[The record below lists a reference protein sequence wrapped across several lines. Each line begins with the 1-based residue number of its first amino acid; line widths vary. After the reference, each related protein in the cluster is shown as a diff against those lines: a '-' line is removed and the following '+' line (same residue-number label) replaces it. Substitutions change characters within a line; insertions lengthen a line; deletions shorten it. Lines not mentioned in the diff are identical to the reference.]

1 MSEIAGSATE
11 PTAPKTGPDSP
22 TEPPEPAA
30 GVDPPGDDI
39 EDGTDTAP
47 SGAVDGDPNGS
58 ADTESNDS
66 VHDGKL
72 ANEAAKWRRE
82 YRSAETRLTVASA
95 RIEEMQKAEINRLAA
110 TKLADPTDLWLA
122 PGVDL
127 GGLLGDDGLVDPERV
142 EEATEAILEAKP
154 HWRSRP
160 RPVGAPANAVQGD
173 GKPPEH
179 VEEPTWA
186 TLLKGGNTAG

>member
-11 PTAPKTGPDSP
+11 PTAPETGPESP
-22 TEPPEPAA
+22 AEPPEPAA
-30 GVDPPGDDI
+30 GVDAPGDD
-39 EDGTDTAP
+39 
-47 SGAVDGDPNGS
+47 VDGDTDGGS
-58 ADTESNDS
+58 SEPAGTESNDS

-82 YRSAETRLTVASA
+82 YRAAETKLTVAEA
-95 RIEEMQKAEINRLAA
+95 RVAEMQRAEIARLAA

-142 EEATEAILEAKP
+142 EEATEAILESKP

-173 GKPPEH
+173 GKAPEH

-186 TLLKGGNTAG
+186 SLLKRGNAG

>member
-1 MSEIAGSATE
+1 MSEIAGSASE
-11 PTAPKTGPDSP
+11 PTAPETGPDSP
-22 TEPPEPAA
+22 TEPPEADA
-30 GVDPPGDDI
+30 EVDAPGDD
-39 EDGTDTAP
+39 
-47 SGAVDGDPNGS
+47 VDGDTDGGS
-58 ADTESNDS
+58 SETA
-66 VHDGKL
+66 HDGKL
-72 ANEAAKWRRE
+72 ASEAAKWRRE
-82 YRSAETRLTVASA
+82 YRAAETKLTVAQA
-95 RIEEMQKAEINRLAA
+95 RVAEMQKAEIHRLAA

-142 EEATEAILEAKP
+142 EEAAEAILESKP

-173 GKPPEH
+173 GKAPEH

-186 TLLKGGNTAG
+186 TLLKRGNTG